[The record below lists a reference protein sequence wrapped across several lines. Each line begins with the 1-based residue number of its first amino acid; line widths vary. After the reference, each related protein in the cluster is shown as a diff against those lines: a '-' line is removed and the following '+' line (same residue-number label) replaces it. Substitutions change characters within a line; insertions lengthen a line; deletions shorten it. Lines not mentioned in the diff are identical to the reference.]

1 VISQCH
7 GLFDD
12 DAIWTRMVRAV
23 TGISDRRQAIDGQLE
38 RPDGVVID
46 YATVPLPDGAT
57 LITFADVT
65 DAAHA
70 RHALMERNEA
80 LVAADR
86 LKSQFIGHV
95 SYELRSPL
103 TNIIGF
109 GDLLARETTGP
120 LNGKQKEYLGDLTA
134 SSKSLLAIIDDIL
147 DLATIDAGGLELKTA
162 PVKVRSVIDTAVL
175 GVRDRAQRARLAL
188 EIEIDHED
196 AVFIADEARIRQ
208 VLYNLVS
215 NAIGFSNP
223 GATIF
228 IRSWGDRGTRH
239 FIVEDQGVG
248 IPADKQARVLDRFET
263 HSQGGKH
270 RGAGLGLAIVKS
282 LVELHGGALALE
294 SEPGRGTRVHVQ
306 LPEDG
311 QNRARFQ
318 SEPDIWKIPA
328 E

>member
-1 VISQCH
+1 MRLTQRMKIVAGVI
-7 GLFDD
+7 
-12 DAIWTRMVRAV
+12 
-23 TGISDRRQAIDGQLE
+23 
-38 RPDGVVID
+38 GVC
-46 YATVPLPDGAT
+46 G
-57 LITFADVT
+57 
-65 DAAHA
+65 
-70 RHALMERNEA
+70 

-109 GDLLARETTGP
+109 GDLLARPTTGA
-120 LNGKQKEYLGDLTA
+120 LNEKQKEYLGDLSA
-134 SSKSLLAIIDDIL
+134 SSKTLLAIIDDIL

-175 GVRDRAQRARLAL
+175 GVRDRAQRARLTL
-188 EIEIDHED
+188 NISIDRED
-196 AVFIADEARIRQ
+196 AVFVADEARIRQ

-223 GATIF
+223 GATVF
-228 IRSWGDRGTRH
+228 IRSWGQAGVRH
-239 FIVEDQGVG
+239 FVVEDQGVG

-306 LPEDG
+306 VPEAG
-311 QNRARFQ
+311 QTRAKRMPD
-318 SEPDIWKIPA
+318 SEAWKVPA